1 MKYFSEVTN
10 KTYDTVEALEKA
22 ELTVKNEKNERAAAA
37 AKVNEKLKVAREAQK
52 EANDAI
58 HDFCEKYGT
67 FKTSLK
73 RDEIFDPFSLLFDPF
88 EF

>member
-67 FKTSLK
+67 FKTTIKDS
-73 RDEIFDPFSLLFDPF
+73 DIFPSFWDFWF
-88 EF
+88 